1 MGDRGNSRRAC
12 ENRSHRHKAVTTI
25 NPGGDTMTIERE
37 NILPTLVTLM
47 LSIAMVWA
55 FFRVI

>member
-1 MGDRGNSRRAC
+1 
-12 ENRSHRHKAVTTI
+12 
-25 NPGGDTMTIERE
+25 MTIERE

-55 FFRVI
+55 FLRAI

>member
-1 MGDRGNSRRAC
+1 MDRGNSRRAL
-12 ENRSHRHKAVTTI
+12 ENRSVRHNAVTTI
-25 NPGGDTMTIERE
+25 NQSGDAMTIERE

-47 LSIAMVWA
+47 LSVGMVWA

>member
-1 MGDRGNSRRAC
+1 
-12 ENRSHRHKAVTTI
+12 
-25 NPGGDTMTIERE
+25 MTIERE

-47 LSIAMVWA
+47 LSVGMVWA